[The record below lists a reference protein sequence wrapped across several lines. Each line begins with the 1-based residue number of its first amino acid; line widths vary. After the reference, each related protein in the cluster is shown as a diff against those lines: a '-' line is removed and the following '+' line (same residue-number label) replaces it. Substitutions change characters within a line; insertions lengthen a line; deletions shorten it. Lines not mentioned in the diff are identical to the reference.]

1 MSTGR
6 RALAIITALALA
18 SGAGCGG
25 DAGETEAGAGAG
37 EPVTGFVPV
46 TVTDC
51 NGVESTFES
60 PPEKVVSLASSVLE
74 LLFWLGVGDR
84 VVGTGSPPSAG
95 GLPEQFEAE
104 AQEVPKLAGEYE
116 AGAFQPVPREIL
128 IGNDPDFVVA
138 GFSSN
143 FDAEGAASQSD
154 LADRDI
160 NSYMAFSTSCSSAL
174 TGPQEDLELTYRDL
188 ENLGEIFGLSGKAE
202 QLTTDMQETVDGL
215 QEQLVDVEAT
225 PTVFPFEYDEG
236 TETLWA
242 PGNRQTI
249 NPVISLAGG
258 RNIFDDLDTDYD
270 QVGWEEVIS
279 RDPDYI
285 LIITY
290 SREDEDA
297 NADHLAEAE
306 DFLTS
311 YEPIQNLDA
320 VKERNFV
327 HLLYEQGSV
336 GGVRNAEAVES
347 LAAQLHPDTAG

>member
-6 RALAIITALALA
+6 RALAVMTALALA
-18 SGAGCGG
+18 AGAGCGG
-25 DAGETEAGAGAG
+25 DVGTETGAAAGEGAP
-37 EPVTGFVPV
+37 EGFEPV

-60 PPEKVVSLASSVLE
+60 LPENVVSLTSSVLE
-74 LLFWLGVGDR
+74 MLFWLGVEER
-84 VVGTGSPPSAG
+84 VVGTGSPPSTG
-95 GLPEQFEAE
+95 ELPQRFDAE

-128 IGNDPDFVVA
+128 IGNGPDFVVA

-154 LADRDI
+154 LADRGI

-188 ENLGEIFGLSGKAE
+188 ENLGEVFGVSGKAE
-202 QLTTDMQETVDGL
+202 QLITDMQETVDGV
-215 QEQLVDVEAT
+215 QEQLAAVEET

-236 TETLWA
+236 TETMWA

-258 RNIFDDLDTDYD
+258 RNIFDDFDTDYN
-270 QVGWEEVIS
+270 QVGWEEVIG

-290 SREDEDA
+290 SREGEDA

-306 DFLTS
+306 DFLRS
-311 YEPIQNLDA
+311 YEPIQNMDA
-320 VKERNFV
+320 VNEGNFV

-336 GGVRNAEAVES
+336 GGVRNAEAVAS
-347 LAAQLHPDTAG
+347 LAAQLHPELAG